1 MYTKTLI
8 DDTSPETDSIQ
19 LHRGGARKFIRDVF
33 FANLPLPFQKLR
45 TYLWIVL
52 FSRAF
57 GPSGFGMWSLFLT
70 TLSVGLLFSS
80 MTQGNAMMR
89 FLSGNRTREET
100 NRGFSSVLAAV
111 AVSSSMLALG
121 LALLSTRLSNLLFR

>member
-1 MYTKTLI
+1 MSTKILI
-8 DDTSPETDSIQ
+8 DDTSPEMDSTQ
-19 LHRGGARKFIRDVF
+19 VHRGGTPKFIRDVF

-57 GPSGFGMWSLFLT
+57 GPSGFGIWSLFQT
-70 TLSVGLLFSS
+70 TLNVGLLFSS

-89 FLSGNRTREET
+89 FLSVNRSREET
-100 NRGFSSVLAAV
+100 HRSFSSLLA
-111 AVSSSMLALG
+111 
-121 LALLSTRLSNLLFR
+121 